1 MVTISTAQKFQIL
14 YLNFK
19 CLKCIVTTV
28 SLLMLIK
35 IRCNRKSQIFAK
47 TAVIRKFVKRA
58 LCAVTYE
65 RIKSF
70 IECFI
75 YTSNIQH

>member
-1 MVTISTAQKFQIL
+1 MLKMYSYNCITAD
-14 YLNFK
+14 
-19 CLKCIVTTV
+19 
-28 SLLMLIK
+28 IK